1 MPEVWE
7 RLRCYAGCVSIPNVE
22 IKQEFIRAIK
32 NGNRTELMKAV
43 LRSDSILRATWEK
56 DGTQVAEIADE
67 IHKEDTASIF
77 YNNEQALRGVIKT
90 AYLSSMDYYSKMEEI
105 PAGKGVADM
114 VFFPKA
120 GTQKPALIVE
130 LKWNRSEQE
139 AMNQILD
146 KKYVRVL
153 KDYHG
158 TVLPAGIN
166 YDEKSKTHG
175 CVIREIEV

>member
-1 MPEVWE
+1 
-7 RLRCYAGCVSIPNVE
+7 
-22 IKQEFIRAIK
+22 
-32 NGNRTELMKAV
+32 MKAV

-158 TVLPAGIN
+158 TVLLAGIN

>member
-1 MPEVWE
+1 M
-7 RLRCYAGCVSIPNVE
+7 
-22 IKQEFIRAIK
+22 
-32 NGNRTELMKAV
+32 
-43 LRSDSILRATWEK
+43 
-56 DGTQVAEIADE
+56 
-67 IHKEDTASIF
+67 
-77 YNNEQALRGVIKT
+77 RGVIKT

-158 TVLPAGIN
+158 TVLLAGIN
-166 YDEKSKTHG
+166 YDEKSKTQG

>member
-1 MPEVWE
+1 
-7 RLRCYAGCVSIPNVE
+7 
-22 IKQEFIRAIK
+22 
-32 NGNRTELMKAV
+32 MKAV
-43 LRSDSILRATWEK
+43 LSSESILRATWEK
-56 DGTQVAEIADE
+56 DGTQVAEILDE
-67 IHKEDTASIF
+67 IHNEDTASVF

-90 AYLSSMDYYSKMEEI
+90 AYLSSMDYYSKMEEV

-130 LKWNRSEQE
+130 LKWNWSEQK

-158 TVLPAGIN
+158 TVLLVGIN